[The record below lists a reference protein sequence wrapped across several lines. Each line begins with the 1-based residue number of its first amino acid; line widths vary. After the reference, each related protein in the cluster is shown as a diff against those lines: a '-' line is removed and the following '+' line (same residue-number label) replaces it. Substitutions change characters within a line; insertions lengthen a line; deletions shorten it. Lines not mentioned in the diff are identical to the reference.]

1 MPRIQPLEPE
11 DTPEQSRQLM
21 EQGKQE
27 MGQMLNFFKQFAD
40 SPESFQ
46 AYMDFNAMLQ
56 GGAFDR

>member
-21 EQGKQE
+21 EQGEQE
-27 MGQMLNFFKQFAD
+27 MGQMLNLFKQFAD
-40 SPESFQ
+40 SPASFR
-46 AYMDFNAMLQ
+46 AYTDFNATLQ

>member
-21 EQGKQE
+21 EQGEQE
-27 MGQMLNFFKQFAD
+27 MGQMLNFFKQFAV
-40 SPESFQ
+40 SPASFQ
-46 AYMDFNAMLQ
+46 AYMDFNATLQ

>member
-1 MPRIQPLEPE
+1 MV
-11 DTPEQSRQLM
+11 
-21 EQGKQE
+21 
-27 MGQMLNFFKQFAD
+27 NFFKQFAD